1 MEVAEVLTELGCM
14 CLLAKNFERKLEFVW
29 WIGKKKYN
37 FDMCM
42 RELSENCSGAILCM
56 ERKKIQ
62 HGKNKLNETCNVEI
76 EKKNIKIIKIKK
88 GGVICKIFDENIC
101 WALLVVW

>member
-1 MEVAEVLTELGCM
+1 VVG
-14 CLLAKNFERKLEFVW
+14 W
-29 WIGKKKYN
+29 GKKRYN

-76 EKKNIKIIKIKK
+76 GKKIKIIIIKK

-101 WALLVVW
+101 WAVLVELVSALRNRILKCHKI